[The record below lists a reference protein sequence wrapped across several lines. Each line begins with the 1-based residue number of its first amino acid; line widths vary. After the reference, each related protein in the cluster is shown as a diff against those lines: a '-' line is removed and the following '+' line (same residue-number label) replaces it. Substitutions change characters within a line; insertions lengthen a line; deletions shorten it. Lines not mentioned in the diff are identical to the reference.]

1 MSGATSRRAL
11 LAQAGVV
18 AGIAGAGAYGLRSA
32 SGAESSR
39 PRALPIV
46 VHGRDWR
53 VKFAGTAPGQAP
65 AAGDSRLPHGTLVDA
80 DGVRLGLLE
89 SSLLPSTGQASHLHR
104 LDLGDGG
111 LIGMGPGTIADAT
124 FVIVGGTGRYA
135 GASGT
140 YRAEQRPRET
150 GGDGT
155 ATFTFDIRTPEA

>member
-18 AGIAGAGAYGLRSA
+18 AGIAGASAYGIRSA
-32 SGAESSR
+32 SGAETNR
-39 PRALPIV
+39 LRALPRV

-53 VKFAGTAPGQAP
+53 VMFAGTAPGQVP

-104 LDLGDGG
+104 IDLGDGG
-111 LIGMGPGTIADAT
+111 LIGMGPGTLDDAT

-155 ATFTFDIRTPEA
+155 ATFTFDILTPEA